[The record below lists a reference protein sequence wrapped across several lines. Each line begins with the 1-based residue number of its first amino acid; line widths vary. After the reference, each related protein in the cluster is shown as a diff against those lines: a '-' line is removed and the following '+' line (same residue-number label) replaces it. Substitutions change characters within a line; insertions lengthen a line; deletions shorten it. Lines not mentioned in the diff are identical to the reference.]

1 MNVWQELRRRRVFR
15 LIGLYIVGAWLVM
28 QVAATFFPAWGIP
41 DAALRY
47 LITAA
52 FLGLPIAIVFSWFFD
67 VTTQGIVR
75 TDGAS
80 STDYGL
86 KRTDYVILAALAA
99 VSLAVV
105 YGGYEKIRQST
116 TAEFTASEKASNSI
130 AVLPFVNLD
139 NDTSTGY
146 FSDGVTEEILHQ
158 LAAFKSLRVLGRA
171 SSFAFKSSDLSIR
184 RISDILR
191 VRYLLQGSVRR
202 DADQIRV
209 TAQLVDESGFQI
221 WSETFDR
228 RLEGIFSIQKDIANS
243 VAQQLVAEIAPHEP
257 GAGST
262 TSNIDAYQE
271 YLIGREYLNGRK
283 PRWQKGAIAAFQRA
297 IDLDPN
303 FAPPYAGL

>member
-243 VAQQLVAEIAPHEP
+243 VAQQLVA
-257 GAGST
+257 
-262 TSNIDAYQE
+262 
-271 YLIGREYLNGRK
+271 
-283 PRWQKGAIAAFQRA
+283 
-297 IDLDPN
+297 
-303 FAPPYAGL
+303 